1 MRRVSVLADVD
12 AQASA
17 LDRAEQLQ
25 AAAASVGFDWPD
37 LATVQ
42 DKLHEEIAELVAA
55 VSSGEP
61 AAIED
66 EAGDVLFALINL
78 LRKAGLTPSSALES
92 TNRKFI
98 RRFQAMEEAAWSEES
113 DLSREPL
120 ARQLARYRRAKA
132 ECLDH

>member
-1 MRRVSVLADVD
+1 MKRVSALDEVD
-12 AQASA
+12 AKVSVF
-17 LDRAEQLQ
+17 DRAEQLQ

-37 LATVQ
+37 LAAVQ
-42 DKLHEEIAELVAA
+42 DKLHEEVAELAA
-55 VSSGEP
+55 ALQSGDS

-78 LRKAGLTPSSALES
+78 LRKAGLNPASALAS
-92 TNRKFI
+92 TNGKFT
-98 RRFQAMEEAAWSEES
+98 RRFQAMEQAAWSEGS

-120 ARQLARYRRAKA
+120 ARQLARYRLAKA